1 MIGNPSEFFIN
12 LPSYL
17 KVLFWT
23 LKEPDEFQK
32 AIELKLLV
40 QTDAHALCV
49 HDA

>member
-1 MIGNPSEFFIN
+1 MIGNPSKKIIN

-32 AIELKLLV
+32 AIELKPLIR
-40 QTDAHALCV
+40 TDAHALCV
-49 HDA
+49 HGT